1 MLEHRS
7 NSLDRRYRRALQWG
21 LAFSL
26 VAHAAIF
33 LVFDE
38 APLPPSPFSAAGERT
53 GDARAARGGGMEAVE
68 LMSPPDVPES
78 PPVPVPEP
86 TPEEVEELEEVEEQ
100 VEDVG
105 VTAPLLGEVATLPGP
120 IGLEDGPGL
129 EDGTGTGDGGTE
141 EEGRFRAVPPRPRG
155 MIMPPGDRPDRVRG
169 KEVDVWVF
177 VSAEGRVVPD
187 STRLNPST
195 GDRRYDRRL
204 REHAADWVFEAA
216 MRDGSPIAEWF
227 RYTIVM

>member
-1 MLEHRS
+1 MLEQRS
-7 NSLDRRYRRALQWG
+7 HSLDRRYRRALRWG
-21 LAFSL
+21 LVLSL
-26 VAHAAIF
+26 VAHAALF

-86 TPEEVEELEEVEEQ
+86 TTDEVEEVEEEQ
-100 VEDVG
+100 VEDEG
-105 VTAPLLGEVATLPGP
+105 VESPVLGEIASLPGP

-141 EEGRFRAVPPRPRG
+141 EEGLFRAEPPRPRG
-155 MIMPPGDRPDRVRG
+155 MIMPPGDRPDRMQG
-169 KEVDVWVF
+169 QEVDVWVF
-177 VSAEGRVVPD
+177 VSAQGRVVPD
-187 STRLNPST
+187 STRLDPPT

-216 MRDGSPIAEWF
+216 MRDGSPVAEWF